1 MVEML
6 RRANYERLLKFLKS
20 AKGKIIQLLRK
31 EWCTMKTIGIIGG
44 MSYESSIHY
53 YERINNQVN
62 AEVGNLTCARM
73 IIYNVNFEEI
83 RKFMLNNDWDKIGVE
98 LASIAIKLENAGAD
112 CIVIAT
118 NTMHKLADYVQKKIN
133 IPLIHIADCVAE
145 KCKQS
150 KVFNVGLLGTK
161 YTMVENFLKDRLKEN
176 GLTVTTPENQK
187 DINEI
192 DRIIFDELCKG
203 EIKDLSKKYYTD
215 VINKM
220 IETKG
225 IEGIILGCTE
235 IEMLIKPKDI
245 QIPIFDTTQSHID
258 SIVNICIEK
267 VSL

>member
-1 MVEML
+1 
-6 RRANYERLLKFLKS
+6 
-20 AKGKIIQLLRK
+20 
-31 EWCTMKTIGIIGG
+31 MKTIGIIGG

-83 RKFMLNNDWDKIGVE
+83 RKFILNNEWDKIGVE

-118 NTMHKLADYVQKKIN
+118 NTMHKLADYIQKKIN

-150 KVFNVGLLGTK
+150 KGKWFNRYDSRESK
-161 YTMVENFLKDRLKEN
+161 RYKR
-176 GLTVTTPENQK
+176 
-187 DINEI
+187 I

-203 EIKDLSKKYYTD
+203 EIKDFFH
-215 VINKM
+215 IFH
-220 IETKG
+220 
-225 IEGIILGCTE
+225 
-235 IEMLIKPKDI
+235 LI
-245 QIPIFDTTQSHID
+245 F
-258 SIVNICIEK
+258 VNN
-267 VSL
+267 SLFH